1 MAAAGP
7 SGGVEVSGPPFSRR
21 VGPGDGDG
29 HLRPDGA
36 VFVLGD
42 VLAPLIARA
51 RQGHAVPAG

>member
-1 MAAAGP
+1 MAAAGA
-7 SGGVEVSGPPFSRR
+7 SGGVDVSSPPFRHQ
-21 VGPGDGDG
+21 VGPVDGDG
-29 HLRPDGA
+29 HVRPDGA